1 MQTESTIIRRP
12 AILVIDDD
20 RTIHKLVERVLQN
33 FPGTILHAHDG
44 VEGLRMAREIRPE
57 LVLTDA
63 LLPKL
68 DGREIALRLKSDPA
82 TRVIKVV
89 VMTAL
94 YKGTRYR
101 IEAINSFGVD
111 EYIEKPV
118 DPARLRKL
126 AEDAEEIAMAVAS

>member
-1 MQTESTIIRRP
+1 
-12 AILVIDDD
+12 
-20 RTIHKLVERVLQN
+20 
-33 FPGTILHAHDG
+33 
-44 VEGLRMAREIRPE
+44 
-57 LVLTDA
+57 VLTDA

-82 TRVIKVV
+82 TRAIKVV

-118 DPARLRKL
+118 DPGRLRKL
-126 AEDAEEIAMAVAS
+126 AEDAEALAIAVAV

>member
-1 MQTESTIIRRP
+1 MHTESTTIRRP

-20 RTIHKLVERVLQN
+20 RTVHKLVERALQN
-33 FPGTILHAHDG
+33 FPGTLLHAHEG
-44 VEGLRMAREIRPE
+44 VEGLRMARELRPE

-82 TRVIKVV
+82 TRAIKVV
-89 VMTAL
+89 LMTAL

-118 DPARLRKL
+118 DPTRLRKL
-126 AEDAEEIAMAVAS
+126 AEEAEEVAMAVAS

>member
-1 MQTESTIIRRP
+1 MQTEPTMIRRP

-20 RTIHKLVERVLQN
+20 RTVHKLVEGALHHFN
-33 FPGTILHAHDG
+33 GTLFHAYDG
-44 VEGLRMAREIRPE
+44 AEGLRIAGELRPE

-68 DGREIALRLKSDPA
+68 DGRELALRLKSDPS
-82 TRVIKVV
+82 TRAIKVV

-118 DPARLRKL
+118 APTRLRRL
-126 AEDAEEIAMAVAS
+126 AEEAEAIALAVAS